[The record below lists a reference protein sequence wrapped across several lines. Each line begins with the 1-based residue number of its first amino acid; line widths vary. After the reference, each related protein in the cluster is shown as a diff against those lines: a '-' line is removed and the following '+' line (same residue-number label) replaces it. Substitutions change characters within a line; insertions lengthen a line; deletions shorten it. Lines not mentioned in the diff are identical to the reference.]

1 VTYNKHVPCSY
12 YLTSSCFSDHG
23 HLRSASGRGHLRGV
37 AGTEASHPSMGT
49 KAMTPHLCGDGHNV
63 ITPLTHWTVY
73 CARRFTSLVTSM
85 THLLHQGTSIL
96 GAWSRPNKRRP
107 SWGGASQEERHL
119 GGVWFLA
126 TFCQAKVWLAIKV
139 WQPQKVW
146 LRNWKPN
153 FGKSWQE
160 N

>member
-1 VTYNKHVPCSY
+1 MKIYIIINQKVLFGILDVHIFFYKLGQTLQTFERTYMHY
-12 YLTSSCFSDHG
+12 IL
-23 HLRSASGRGHLRGV
+23 
-37 AGTEASHPSMGT
+37 
-49 KAMTPHLCGDGHNV
+49 
-63 ITPLTHWTVY
+63 
-73 CARRFTSLVTSM
+73 ARR
-85 THLLHQGTSIL
+85 
-96 GAWSRPNKRRP
+96 
-107 SWGGASQEERHL
+107 EY

-126 TFCQAKVWLAIKV
+126 TFCQAKVWIAIKV